1 MQDGFLAGSPL
12 VDMKVTLYDGSFH
25 AVDSSEMAFK
35 LAAAKAM
42 REGVA
47 KAEPVLLEPI
57 MDAEVTVPDQFM
69 GDVIGDLNSKR
80 GRILGMQP
88 RGKMQVVSAQVPLA
102 EMRRYSIDLRSITG
116 GRGVFKMEFSHY
128 EEVPDH
134 AAQKIIEQVK
144 KEKEES

>member
-1 MQDGFLAGSPL
+1 
-12 VDMKVTLYDGSFH
+12 
-25 AVDSSEMAFK
+25 
-35 LAAAKAM
+35 
-42 REGVA
+42 
-47 KAEPVLLEPI
+47 